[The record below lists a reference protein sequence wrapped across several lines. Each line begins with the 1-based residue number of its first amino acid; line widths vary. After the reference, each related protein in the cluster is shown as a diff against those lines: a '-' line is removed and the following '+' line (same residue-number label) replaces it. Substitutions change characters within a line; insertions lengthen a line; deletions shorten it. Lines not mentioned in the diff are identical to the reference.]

1 MCNSGIVY
9 SAKINGEPT
18 TFGTSGMLYR
28 SNKVMYDRLTETLWN
43 QLRGEPMVGEL
54 VGSGIKL
61 EYFPVALTTWGE
73 WLAEHPDTKVQSRET
88 GYYSSRSYESEVDSR
103 SIYFAY
109 REDPETM
116 FPIWNRD
123 EQLVPKQLVLGVVA
137 EGAYKAYSID
147 ALRQNRVVNDNVGGA
162 NLVVVASS
170 LSADALAFRSEGK
183 QFSLP
188 DDAPDSLPD
197 MLLDEDG
204 AVWHVERDRLWK
216 DDDPAQTLSL
226 HPANVSFW
234 FGWYI
239 TYPDTLL
246 YGATEG

>member
-1 MCNSGIVY
+1 MY

-28 SNKVMYDRLTETLWN
+28 SNKVMYDRLTQTLWS
-43 QLRGEPMVGEL
+43 QLRGEPILGEL
-54 VGSGIKL
+54 VDSGIKL

-88 GYYSSRSYESEVDSR
+88 GYYPARSYEREDNPR

-123 EQLVPKQLVLGVVA
+123 ESLLPKQLVLGVVA
-137 EGAYKAYSID
+137 KDGYKAYSID
-147 ALRQNRVVNDNVGGA
+147 ALRQDRIVNDSVGGVD
-162 NLVVVASS
+162 LVVVGSS
-170 LSADALAFRSEGK
+170 LSADALAFRSEGI
-183 QFSLP
+183 QFTLP

-197 MLLDEDG
+197 LLIDEDG
-204 AVWHVERDRLWK
+204 AVWHVERGKLWK
-216 DDDPAQTLSL
+216 DDSPEETLPL

-239 TYPDTLL
+239 THPDTLL
-246 YGATEG
+246 YGATGN

>member
-1 MCNSGIVY
+1 MY

-28 SNKVMYDRLTETLWN
+28 SNKVMYDRLTNTLWS
-43 QLRGEPMVGEL
+43 QLRGEPIVGEL

-88 GYYSSRSYESEVDSR
+88 GFYSPRSYEREDDRR

-123 EQLVPKQLVLGVVA
+123 ERLAPKQLVLGVVA
-137 EGAYKAYSID
+137 DGAFKAYSID
-147 ALRQNRVVNDNVGGA
+147 ALRDGR
-162 NLVVVASS
+162 VASS
-170 LSADALAFRSEGK
+170 LSSDALAFRSEGR
-183 QFSLP
+183 QFSLL

-197 MLLDEDG
+197 RLMDEEG
-204 AVWHVERDRLWK
+204 ALWHVERDRLWK
-216 DDDPAQTLSL
+216 DDDPAQTLPL

-239 TYPDTLL
+239 THPDTLL
-246 YGATEG
+246 YGATEN

>member
-1 MCNSGIVY
+1 MY

-28 SNKVMYDRLTETLWN
+28 SNKVMYDRLTNTLWS
-43 QLRGEPMVGEL
+43 QLRGEPIVGEL
-54 VGSGIKL
+54 VGSRIKL

-88 GYYSSRSYESEVDSR
+88 GYYSARSYQREDDRS

-109 REDPETM
+109 RDDPETM

-123 EQLVPKQLVLGVVA
+123 ERLAPKQLVLGVVV
-137 EGAYKAYSID
+137 EGAFKAYSID
-147 ALRQNRVVNDNVGGA
+147 AMNQSRLVNDSVGDVD
-162 NLVVVASS
+162 LVVIASS
-170 LSADALAFRSEGK
+170 LSADALAFRSEGNS
-183 QFSLP
+183 FTLP
-188 DDAPDSLPD
+188 DDVPVGLPTT
-197 MLLDEDG
+197 LLDEDG
-204 AVWHVERDRLWK
+204 AVWHVERDRIWK
-216 DDDPAQTLSL
+216 DEDPTEALPL

-239 TYPDTLL
+239 THPDTLL
-246 YGATEG
+246 YRATEN

>member
-1 MCNSGIVY
+1 MY

-28 SNKVMYDRLTETLWN
+28 SNKVMYDRLTQTLWS
-43 QLRGEPMVGEL
+43 QLRGEPILGEL

-73 WLAEHPDTKVQSRET
+73 WLAEHPDTMVQSRET
-88 GYYSSRSYESEVDSR
+88 GFYSPRSYEREDNPR

-123 EQLVPKQLVLGVVA
+123 ERLTPKQLVLGVIA
-137 EGAYKAYSID
+137 DGAFKAYSID
-147 ALRQNRVVNDNVGGA
+147 ALRQDRIVNDSIEGVD
-162 NLVVVASS
+162 LVVLGSS
-170 LSADALAFRSEGK
+170 LSADALAFRSEGR
-183 QFSLP
+183 QFTLP
-188 DDAPDSLPD
+188 DDAPLSLPD
-197 MLLDEDG
+197 TLLDDDG

-216 DDDPAQTLSL
+216 DDDPAQTLPL

-239 TYPDTLL
+239 THPDTLL

>member
-1 MCNSGIVY
+1 
-9 SAKINGEPT
+9 
-18 TFGTSGMLYR
+18 
-28 SNKVMYDRLTETLWN
+28 
-43 QLRGEPMVGEL
+43 MVGKL
-54 VGSGIKL
+54 VGSGIRL

-73 WLAEHPDTKVQSRET
+73 WLAEHPDTKVQSRDT
-88 GYYSSRSYESEVDSR
+88 GYYSAKSYEREDDR
-103 SIYFAY
+103 GSIYFAY

-123 EQLVPKQLVLGVVA
+123 ERLVPKQLVLGVVA

-147 ALRQNRVVNDNVGGA
+147 AMRQDRVVNDSVGGVD
-162 NLVVVASS
+162 LVVVASS
-170 LSADALAFRSEGK
+170 LSADALAFRSEGR

-188 DDAPDSLPD
+188 DDAPEGLPD
-197 MLLDEDG
+197 ILLDEDG

-216 DDDPAQTLSL
+216 DEDPAQTLPL

>member
-1 MCNSGIVY
+1 MY

-28 SNKVMYDRLTETLWN
+28 SNKVMYDRLTNTLWS
-43 QLRGEPMVGEL
+43 QLRGEPIVGEL

-88 GYYSSRSYESEVDSR
+88 GYYPARSYQREDDRR

-109 REDPETM
+109 RDDPETM

-123 EQLVPKQLVLGVVA
+123 ERLAPKQLVLGVVA
-137 EGAYKAYSID
+137 DGVFKAYSID
-147 ALRQNRVVNDNVGGA
+147 AMNQSRLVNDSVGDVD
-162 NLVVVASS
+162 LVIVASS
-170 LSADALAFRSEGK
+170 LSADALAFRSEGNS
-183 QFSLP
+183 FTLP
-188 DDAPDSLPD
+188 DDAPDSLPTT
-197 MLLDEDG
+197 LLDEDG
-204 AVWHVERDRLWK
+204 AVWHVERDRIWK
-216 DDDPAQTLSL
+216 DEDPTETLPL

-246 YGATEG
+246 YGATGN

>member
-1 MCNSGIVY
+1 
-9 SAKINGEPT
+9 
-18 TFGTSGMLYR
+18 MLYR
-28 SNKVMYDRLTETLWN
+28 SNKVMYDRLTQTLWS
-43 QLRGEPMVGEL
+43 QLRGEPILGKL

-88 GYYSSRSYESEVDSR
+88 GYYPPRSYDREDSPR

-123 EQLVPKQLVLGVVA
+123 GQLAPKQLVLGVVA
-137 EGAYKAYSID
+137 EDGHKAYSID
-147 ALRQNRVVNDNVGGA
+147 ALRQDRLVNDSVGGVDI
-162 NLVVVASS
+162 VVVGSS
-170 LSADALAFRSEGK
+170 LSADALAFRSEGR
-183 QFSLP
+183 QFRLP
-188 DDAPDSLPD
+188 DDAPLSLPD
-197 MLLDEDG
+197 TLLDEDG

-216 DDDPAQTLSL
+216 DDDPTDTLPL

-246 YGATEG
+246 YGATGN

>member
-1 MCNSGIVY
+1 
-9 SAKINGEPT
+9 
-18 TFGTSGMLYR
+18 MLYR
-28 SNKVMYDRLTETLWN
+28 SNKVMYDRLTESLWS
-43 QLRGEPMVGEL
+43 QLRGEPIVGEL

-73 WLAEHPDTKVQSRET
+73 WLAENPDTKVQSRET
-88 GYYSSRSYESEVDSR
+88 GYYPARSYEREDSPR

-137 EGAYKAYSID
+137 GDGYKAYSID
-147 ALRQNRVVNDNVGGA
+147 ALRRDRLVNDSVA
-162 NLVVVASS
+162 DVDLVVVASS
-170 LSADALAFRSEGK
+170 LSADALAFRSEGR
-183 QFSLP
+183 QFMLP
-188 DDAPDSLPD
+188 DDAPVSLPD
-197 MLLDEDG
+197 LLIDEDG
-204 AVWHVERDRLWK
+204 AEWHVERDRLWK
-216 DDDPAQTLSL
+216 NDDPAETLPL

-239 TYPDTLL
+239 THPDTLL
-246 YGATEG
+246 YGGTGN

>member
-1 MCNSGIVY
+1 MY
-9 SAKINGEPT
+9 SAKIDGEPT

-28 SNKVMYDRLTETLWN
+28 SNKVMYDRLTETLWS
-43 QLRGEPMVGEL
+43 QLRGEPILGEL

-73 WLAEHPDTKVQSRET
+73 WLAEHPDTKVQSRDT
-88 GYYSSRSYESEVDSR
+88 GYYGERSYVREDDRR

-109 REDPETM
+109 RENPETM
-116 FPIWNRD
+116 FPIWDRD
-123 EQLVPKQLVLGVVA
+123 ESLAPKQLVLGVA
-137 EGAYKAYSID
+137 AGEEYKAYSID
-147 ALRQNRVVNDNVGGA
+147 ALNESRLVNDSVGGID
-162 NLVVVASS
+162 LVVVGSS
-170 LSADALAFRSEGK
+170 LSADALAFRSEGI
-183 QFSLP
+183 QFTLP
-188 DDAPDSLPD
+188 DDAPDGLPA

-204 AVWHVERDRLWK
+204 AAWSVERDRIWK
-216 DDDPAQTLSL
+216 EDDPAQTLPL

-239 TYPDTLL
+239 THPDTLL

>member
-1 MCNSGIVY
+1 
-9 SAKINGEPT
+9 
-18 TFGTSGMLYR
+18 MLYR
-28 SNKVMYDRLTETLWN
+28 SNKVMYDRLTDTLWS
-43 QLRGEPMVGEL
+43 QLRGEPIIGEL

-88 GYYSSRSYESEVDSR
+88 GYYPARSYQREDDRR

-123 EQLVPKQLVLGVVA
+123 ERLAPKQLVLGVVA
-137 EGAYKAYSID
+137 DGAFKAYSID
-147 ALRQNRVVNDNVGGA
+147 AMNQSRLVNDSVGDVD
-162 NLVVVASS
+162 LVVVASS
-170 LSADALAFRSEGK
+170 LSADALAFRSEGNS
-183 QFSLP
+183 FTLP
-188 DDAPDSLPD
+188 DDVPVGLPTT
-197 MLLDEDG
+197 LLDEDG
-204 AVWHVERDRLWK
+204 AVWHVERDRIWK
-216 DDDPAQTLSL
+216 DEDPTEALPL

-239 TYPDTLL
+239 THPDTLL
-246 YGATEG
+246 YRATEN

>member
-1 MCNSGIVY
+1 MY

-28 SNKVMYDRLTETLWN
+28 GNKVMYDRLTESLWS
-43 QLRGEPMVGEL
+43 QLTGEPIVGRM

-61 EYFPVALTTWGE
+61 DYFPVALTTWGE
-73 WLAEHPDTKVQSRET
+73 WLAEHPDTKVQSPET
-88 GYYSSRSYESEVDSR
+88 GYYPPRSYTREDDSR

-123 EQLVPKQLVLGVVA
+123 EQLAPKQLVLGVVA
-137 EGAYKAYSID
+137 GDGYKAYSID
-147 ALRQNRVVNDNVGGA
+147 ALRQARIVNDTVSGID
-162 NLVVVASS
+162 LVVVSSS
-170 LSADALAFRSEGK
+170 LSADALAFRSDGNT
-183 QFSLP
+183 FALP
-188 DDAPDSLPD
+188 DNAPDSLPD
-197 MLLDEDG
+197 TLLDADG
-204 AVWHVERDRLWK
+204 ALWHIERDRIWK
-216 DDDPAQTLSL
+216 DDDPTETLPL

-239 TYPDTLL
+239 THPNTLL
-246 YGATEG
+246 YGATGN

>member
-1 MCNSGIVY
+1 MY

-28 SNKVMYDRLTETLWN
+28 SNKVMYDRLTQTLWS
-43 QLRGEPMVGEL
+43 QLRGEPILGEL

-88 GYYSSRSYESEVDSR
+88 GYYPPRSYQREDDRR

-123 EQLVPKQLVLGVVA
+123 EQLEPKQLVLGVVA
-137 EGAYKAYSID
+137 DGARKAYSID
-147 ALRQNRVVNDNVGGA
+147 ALRQDRLVNDSVGGVD
-162 NLVVVASS
+162 LVVVGSS
-170 LSADALAFRSEGK
+170 LSADALAFRSEGR
-183 QFSLP
+183 QFRLP
-188 DDAPDSLPD
+188 DDAPLSLPD
-197 MLLDEDG
+197 TLLDEDG
-204 AVWHVERDRLWK
+204 TEWHVERDRLWR
-216 DDDPAQTLSL
+216 DDDPTDTLPL

-246 YGATEG
+246 YGATGN

>member
-1 MCNSGIVY
+1 
-9 SAKINGEPT
+9 
-18 TFGTSGMLYR
+18 MLYR

-88 GYYSSRSYESEVDSR
+88 GYYSTRSYESEVDSR

-123 EQLVPKQLVLGVVA
+123 ERLVPKQLVLGVVA

-147 ALRQNRVVNDNVGGA
+147 ALQHDRVVNDSVGGA

-183 QFSLP
+183 QFSLL
-188 DDAPDSLPD
+188 DDASESLPD

-204 AVWHVERDRLWK
+204 DVWHVERDRLWK

-234 FGWYI
+234 FGWYV
-239 TYPDTLL
+239 THPDTLL

>member
-1 MCNSGIVY
+1 
-9 SAKINGEPT
+9 
-18 TFGTSGMLYR
+18 MLYR
-28 SNKVMYDRLTETLWN
+28 SNKVMYDRLTESLWS
-43 QLRGEPMVGEL
+43 QLRGEPIVGEL

-88 GYYSSRSYESEVDSR
+88 GYYPARSYEREDSPR

-123 EQLVPKQLVLGVVA
+123 EQLAPKQLVLGVVA
-137 EGAYKAYSID
+137 GVGYKAYSID
-147 ALRQNRVVNDNVGGA
+147 ALRQDRLVNDSVA
-162 NLVVVASS
+162 DVDLVVVASS
-170 LSADALAFRSEGK
+170 LSADALVFRSGGR
-183 QFSLP
+183 QFMLP
-188 DDAPDSLPD
+188 DDAPVSLPD
-197 MLLDEDG
+197 MLIDEDG
-204 AVWHVERDRLWK
+204 AEWHVERDRLWK
-216 DDDPAQTLSL
+216 NDDPAETLPL

-239 TYPDTLL
+239 THPDTLL
-246 YGATEG
+246 YGGTGN

>member
-1 MCNSGIVY
+1 
-9 SAKINGEPT
+9 
-18 TFGTSGMLYR
+18 MLYR

-88 GYYSSRSYESEVDSR
+88 GYYSARSYEREDDRR

-109 REDPETM
+109 RADPETM

-123 EQLVPKQLVLGVVA
+123 GSLEPKQLVLGVVA
-137 EGAYKAYSID
+137 DGAHKAYSID
-147 ALRQNRVVNDNVGGA
+147 ALSEDRIVNDSVGGID
-162 NLVVVASS
+162 LVVVASS
-170 LSADALAFRSEGK
+170 LSADALAFRSEGT
-183 QFSLP
+183 QFTVP
-188 DDAPDSLPD
+188 DGAPDGIPLT
-197 MLLDEDG
+197 LLDDDG

-216 DDDPAQTLSL
+216 DDDPAQTLPL

-239 TYPDTLL
+239 THPDTLL